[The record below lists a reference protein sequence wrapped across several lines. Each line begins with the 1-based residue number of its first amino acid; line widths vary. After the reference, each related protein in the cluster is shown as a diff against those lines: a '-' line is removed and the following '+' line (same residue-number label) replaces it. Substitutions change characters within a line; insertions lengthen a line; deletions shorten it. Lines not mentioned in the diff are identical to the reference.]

1 MNTNLK
7 LKALSP
13 EEISYIY
20 NTYMKNDFPPSELKP
35 LSSILEN
42 LNNGNYF
49 CYGLIEDEKLKAYAY
64 LCKSPNKNCLLMDYY
79 AVLNNIRSKGYGSLF
94 LKLLKENLN
103 NYDGIIFEVE
113 SKTTAKDFKEKAICE
128 KRIKF
133 YLNNGLYLTNISILL
148 FGVTLNIFFLPILK
162 QLDDNTIYN
171 ELDSIYKILYS
182 KNIYKNNLILY
193 YN

>member
-49 CYGLIEDEKLKAYAY
+49 CYGLIEDENLKAYAY